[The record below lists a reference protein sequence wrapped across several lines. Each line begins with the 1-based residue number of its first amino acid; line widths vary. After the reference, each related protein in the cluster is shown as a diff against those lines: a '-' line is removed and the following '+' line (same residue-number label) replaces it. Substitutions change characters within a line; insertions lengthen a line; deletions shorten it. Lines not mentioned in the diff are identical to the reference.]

1 MGGSGMSR
9 TDKPLTGEDK
19 AAILLFALGPE
30 NSAPLVDGMDDA
42 TLTRLGRR
50 MAELG
55 KIDVEVLNSVTNE
68 YLELYQSEDPLL
80 RSSQKDVVNLFRFA
94 IETERAE
101 RLLSELNAPKKL
113 SIWEKLSRLKPEM
126 ITSYIEEEHPQTI
139 ALILGN
145 IDSSVASRVIAML
158 PEDMQLSVVMRMSK
172 IESVPRELVRDIEET
187 LEKELADMQGESG
200 ISFDGMVSVVDILK
214 GLEKDVAR
222 PILDQLRDKDEGL
235 FAQVDR
241 LLLIF
246 EDLIELSDRDI
257 QTILKHISSDDLVKS
272 LKGASDEV
280 GERFFGNMSQ
290 RAAEIMRED
299 MQVMGPMKLAD
310 VEDAQQGVLK
320 IIRKLDDE
328 GAVTLSS
335 TDDMV

>member
-1 MGGSGMSR
+1 MKK
-9 TDKPLTGEDK
+9 TKQLTGEDK

-30 NSAPLVDGMDDA
+30 ASAPLVQNMDD
-42 TLTRLGRR
+42 TMLRRLGSR

-55 KIDVEVLNSVTNE
+55 KIETDVLNAVTDE
-68 YLELYQSEDPLL
+68 YLEMHRSEDPLM
-80 RSSQKDVVNLFRFA
+80 RSGHSDVVSLFRYA
-94 IETERAE
+94 IENDRAD
-101 RLLSELNAPKKL
+101 RILSEMNAPKTL
-113 SIWEKLSRLKPEM
+113 TIWDKLSRLKVEM
-126 ITSYIEEEHPQTI
+126 IANSIADEHPQTI
-139 ALILGN
+139 ALILAH
-145 IDSSVASRVIAML
+145 IDSGVASRVIALL

-172 IESVPRELVRDIEET
+172 IDTVPKELVRDIEET

-200 ISFDGMVSVVDILK
+200 ISLDGMVSVVDILK

-222 PILDQLRDKDEGL
+222 PILDQLRDKDEAL

-257 QTILKHISSDDLVKS
+257 QTILKHISSDDLVKA
-272 LKGASDEV
+272 LKGSSDEV
-280 GERFFGNMSQ
+280 ANRFFDNMSQ

-299 MQVMGPMKLAD
+299 MAVMGPMKVAD
-310 VEDAQQGVLK
+310 VEDAQQIVLK
-320 IIRKLDDE
+320 IIRKLDDD
-328 GAVTLSS
+328 GAITLSS